1 MELLQE
7 VANIAGKPGLFRI
20 IKPGRAG
27 VIVETLDQDHKRE
40 MVSASAKVS
49 VLKEISIYTEDIN
62 KSIPLSEIFMTM
74 KEQLGE
80 NIGIDTKT
88 ATPKQLF
95 DFFEKNWF
103 QKVFHFELEN
113 LFSPPSTLFFWTD
126 NTRKMLSSN
135 PRLPPKKSFP
145 KI

>member
-49 VLKEISIYTEDIN
+49 VLKEISIYTEVVN

-80 NIGIDTKT
+80 SIGIDTKT
-88 ATPKQLF
+88 ATSKQLF
-95 DFFEKNWF
+95 DFFEKIMPDFDKERVYSTDIKKILNWYTILITNLPEAF
-103 QKVFHFELEN
+103 VLEEK
-113 LFSPPSTLFFWTD
+113 PAEEA
-126 NTRKMLSSN
+126 K
-135 PRLPPKKSFP
+135 
-145 KI
+145 

>member
-49 VLKEISIYTEDIN
+49 VLKEISIYTEDVN

-80 NIGIDTKT
+80 SIGIDTKT
-88 ATPKQLF
+88 ATSKQLF
-95 DFFEKNWF
+95 DFFEKIMPDF
-103 QKVFHFELEN
+103 DKERVY
-113 LFSPPSTLFFWTD
+113 STD
-126 NTRKMLSSN
+126 IN
-135 PRLPPKKSFP
+135 
-145 KI
+145 KILNCYTILITN

>member
-49 VLKEISIYTEDIN
+49 VLKEISIYTEDVN

-80 NIGIDTKT
+80 SIGIDTKT
-88 ATPKQLF
+88 ATSKQLF
-95 DFFEKNWF
+95 DFFEKIMPDFDKERVYSTDIKKILNWYTILITNLPEAF
-103 QKVFHFELEN
+103 VLEEK
-113 LFSPPSTLFFWTD
+113 PAEEA
-126 NTRKMLSSN
+126 K
-135 PRLPPKKSFP
+135 
-145 KI
+145 

>member
-49 VLKEISIYTEDIN
+49 VLKEISIYTEDVN

-80 NIGIDTKT
+80 SIGIDTKT

-95 DFFEKNWF
+95 DFFEKIMPDFDKERVYSTDIKKILNWYTILITNLPEAF
-103 QKVFHFELEN
+103 VLEEK
-113 LFSPPSTLFFWTD
+113 PAEEA
-126 NTRKMLSSN
+126 K
-135 PRLPPKKSFP
+135 
-145 KI
+145 